1 MEKEISNLVKKNN
14 IVVTSLNQ
22 LLHNE
27 GVEFNER
34 MNIIIH
40 VIHSKYYHQPF
51 TKNIPL
57 PLKEKLLSYIDNLSI
72 DKNEIF
78 QKIFMFYGHKN
89 TKINLDQ
96 YYTPFTIGKF
106 MCDLCHDAKAVIDPA
121 CGTGDLIVNYNGTI
135 YGWDISEEVLKVCGD
150 NFKMHQKNFHLQHHN
165 SIDLHN
171 KDNGVYDYACLNPP
185 FGSSTVITDQSILKH
200 YELGKNKKK
209 QEIGIL
215 FMERTIRLLKE
226 NGIAFLIVPN
236 GYLGNSSSNTVQL
249 REYLLSFRIIAIIEL
264 PQNTFSRSGTGV
276 STSLIIIQKTK
287 KDAPYNMYMKKIDN
301 IGYVLNKKNTPYK
314 YKMIDGD
321 YVLSHGKPVLDNDL
335 EDCLCE
341 MMDFCDQEN
350 ITELKSQS
358 GDSPAYNIVNT
369 SELKSTIL
377 DAKQYQPSYKNVV
390 RSMKQCKRIKDFLQ
404 KDYATDFSKENNKK
418 YLYLDIK
425 QITSPIYKKE
435 NLLYGHELPQRAK
448 HMVKKYDILVSKLL
462 GKISFTMIL
471 NDNDNLVCTN
481 GFCVLRPKDY
491 KSAVVL
497 FGNLFSKEFEIQHN
511 SQCRGSIMEN
521 IMDKALKN
529 IFIKDDIEY
538 KKYDNL
544 IQALTVIQTEL

>member
-1 MEKEISNLVKKNN
+1 MNKKISDIVKKNN
-14 IVVTSLNQ
+14 IVVTDLNQ

-34 MNIIIH
+34 MNIISHI
-40 VIHSKYYHQPF
+40 IHSKYYHQPF
-51 TKNIPL
+51 TNNIPTNL
-57 PLKEKLLSYIDNLSI
+57 QEKLLSCIDSLSI

-106 MCDLCHDAKAVIDPA
+106 MCDLCHASKTIIDPA

-135 YGWDISEEVLKVCGD
+135 YGWDISQEVLKVCGD

-165 SIDLHN
+165 SIDLYN
-171 KDNGVYDYACLNPP
+171 KDDGAYDYACLNPP
-185 FGSSTVITDQSILKH
+185 FGSSTVITDQNILKH
-200 YELGKNKKK
+200 YELGRNKKK

-226 NGIAFLIVPN
+226 NGIAFMIVPN

-249 REYLLSFRIIAIIEL
+249 REYLLSFRIIAIIKL

-287 KDAPYNMYMKKIDN
+287 QNTSYNIYMKRIEN
-301 IGYVLNKKNTPYK
+301 IGYILNKKNTPYK
-314 YKMIDGD
+314 YKMNHGE
-321 YVLSHGKPVLDNDL
+321 YVLYNDKPVLDNDL
-335 EDCLCE
+335 EDCLYE
-341 MMDFCDQEN
+341 MMDFCAQEN
-350 ITELKSQS
+350 ITQLKTQS
-358 GDSPAYNIVNT
+358 KQNLKCNIVNT
-369 SELKSTIL
+369 QELKNTIL
-377 DAKQYQPSYKNVV
+377 DAKQYQTSYKNIVH
-390 RSMKQCKRIKDFLQ
+390 SMKDCKKIKDFLQ
-404 KDYATDFSKENNKK
+404 KNYTTDFSKENNKK

-462 GKISFTMIL
+462 GKISFTIIL
-471 NDNDNLVCTN
+471 NDNDNIVCTN
-481 GFCVLRPKDY
+481 GLCVLRPKDY
-491 KSAVVL
+491 KSAL
-497 FGNLFSKEFEIQHN
+497 ILLGNLFSKEFEIQHN

-521 IMDKALKN
+521 IMENTLKN
-529 IFIKDDIEY
+529 IFIKDDIEF